1 MAKLTEFRDE
11 NTGRFMAKNNPLMV
25 PIAAKV
31 TEEERSK
38 IADEAAKLHLSISE
52 YVRFAVS
59 WYINRATL

>member
-1 MAKLTEFRDE
+1 MRKTDE
-11 NTGRFMAKNNPLMV
+11 TTGKFIAAGDPV
-25 PIAAKV
+25 TAIIAAKV